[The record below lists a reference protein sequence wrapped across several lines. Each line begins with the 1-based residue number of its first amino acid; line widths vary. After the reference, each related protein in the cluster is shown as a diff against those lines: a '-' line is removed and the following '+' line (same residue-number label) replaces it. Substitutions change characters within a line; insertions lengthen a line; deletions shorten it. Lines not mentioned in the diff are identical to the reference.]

1 MIRGI
6 MTHHDTHR
14 HSEHREA
21 AAQAIRA
28 AGRRVTAQR
37 VLILD
42 ALQDLGGHH
51 TVDAIHLRSQELDP
65 SAEMALSTVYRT
77 LDALTEIGLVT
88 LFDDGSGSARYEW
101 VGDDDPHHHL
111 VCVSCGHR
119 EEIALESLDAVEDEV
134 RERYGFTANIRHLAI
149 RGQCDGCH
157 QQSRDDS

>member
-1 MIRGI
+1 MSHHE
-6 MTHHDTHR
+6 THLR
-14 HSEHREA
+14 REHREVA
-21 AAQAIRA
+21 ARAIRA
-28 AGRRVTAQR
+28 TGRRVTAQR

-65 SAEMALSTVYRT
+65 TADMALSTVYRT

-88 LFDDGSGSARYEW
+88 VFDDGSGSARYEW

-119 EEIALESLDAVEDEV
+119 EEIALDSVENVEREV
-134 RERYGFTANIRHLAI
+134 LERHGFAASIRHLAI
-149 RGQCDGCH
+149 RGQCDACRRSGET
-157 QQSRDDS
+157 D